1 VAVDTT
7 TAVQAIAVSTIT
19 NDEKC
24 TWVMKATLGAPA
36 FQVTSTAAEV
46 TSAGIASD
54 YDIHYIEYTDTT
66 TLRDAT
72 YYIKFDED

>member
-1 VAVDTT
+1 
-7 TAVQAIAVSTIT
+7 
-19 NDEKC
+19 
-24 TWVMKATLGAPA
+24 MKATLGAPA